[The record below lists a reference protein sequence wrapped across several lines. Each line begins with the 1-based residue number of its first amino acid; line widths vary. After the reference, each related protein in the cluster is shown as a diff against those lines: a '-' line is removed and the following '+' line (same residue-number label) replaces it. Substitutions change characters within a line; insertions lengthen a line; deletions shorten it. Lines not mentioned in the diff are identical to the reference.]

1 MILFGLG
8 LASILLGGIAAW
20 ALGRRAGEGERLF
33 GWAAVAGCAIA
44 LSPAVRV
51 LVAAS
56 FGGVRPAA
64 PDPKAWFAID
74 ALSAWFLVTV
84 LGAGAAIA
92 AFGVP
97 YLGPE
102 RGHRPTGLAHLLL
115 SVLLV
120 ALSGVV
126 TARTIVTFMVSWEVM
141 ALAGFF
147 LIIFEHE
154 KHEVWTAGMIYLVLT
169 HLCALALIGMYAA
182 WAGGHAGAP
191 FDVLAARARG
201 GLVPVGLVL
210 ALGLLGFGIKA
221 GAFPFHFWLPGAHAS
236 APSHV
241 SALLSGVMLKMG
253 IYGLFR
259 ILTLVGTPPAWWGWT
274 VLLVGLASAVLGVL
288 WALAQHDLKR
298 LLAYHSVENIGI
310 ILLGIGLGALG
321 TAYHQPAV
329 AALGY
334 AGALLHTLNHSLFK
348 SLLFL
353 GAGVVVRETGTREI
367 DRMGGLARRMPRTAV
382 AFLIGAVAIVGLP
395 PLNGFVSE
403 WLVFRGLLGAGA
415 AGGAIRLAAPVA
427 VGLALTGALALACFS
442 KLFGVVFLGVPREPG
457 GHEVDESRLFVPQWA
472 LAGACVAI
480 GLAPVLMVPVVLRI
494 AGAMVPGA
502 PGDAGAPGAWTPGL
516 ALSVLSASLVAA
528 IVLAWWARSRTR
540 TLRAESA
547 TWGCAFAEPTPR
559 MQYSASSYASPLLAA
574 FGAITGLHEERS
586 PGAFRSHAGDPILDR
601 AGLPL
606 WKQLRAVAARLRV
619 LQAGGV
625 RRYLVY
631 SIVCLMGLLLYL
643 RFRALP

>member
-1 MILFGLG
+1 VILFGLG
-8 LASILLGGIAAW
+8 LATILLGGIVAC
-20 ALGRRAGEGERLF
+20 ALGRRAAAERLF
-33 GWAAVAGCAIA
+33 GWTATAGCLLA
-44 LSPAVRV
+44 LSPGVAV
-51 LVAAS
+51 LIPTAS
-56 FGGVRPAA
+56 GLAS
-64 PDPKAWFAID
+64 PDPRPWFAID
-74 ALSAWFLVTV
+74 ALSAWFLVAV

-97 YLGPE
+97 YLAPE
-102 RGHRPTGLAHLLL
+102 RAHRPTGLAHLLL

-120 ALSGVV
+120 ALCGVV
-126 TARTIVTFMVSWEVM
+126 TARTVVAFMVSWEVM
-141 ALAGFF
+141 AVAAFF
-147 LIIFEHE
+147 LIVFEHE
-154 KHEVWTAGMIYLVLT
+154 KREVWTAGLIYLVLT
-169 HLCALALIGMYAA
+169 HVCTLALIGMYAA
-182 WAGGHAGAP
+182 WAGGHPGAR
-191 FDVLAARARG
+191 FDELAARAQS
-201 GLVPVGLVL
+201 GLAPTGLVL

-253 IYGLFR
+253 IYGLLR
-259 ILTLVGTPPAWWGWT
+259 VLTLIGTPPPWWGWT
-274 VLLVGLASAVLGVL
+274 VLLLGLASAVLGVL

-329 AALGY
+329 ALLGY

-353 GAGVVVRETGTREI
+353 GAGAVVRASGTREI
-367 DRMGGLARRMPRTAV
+367 DRMGGFARRLPRTAV
-382 AFLIGAVAIVGLP
+382 AFLIGAIAIVGLP

-415 AGGAIRLAAPVA
+415 AGGALRIAVPAV

-442 KLFGVVFLGVPREPG
+442 KLFGVVFLGSPREAVG
-457 GHEVDESRLFVPQWA
+457 AEMGESGLIAPQWA
-472 LAGACVAI
+472 LAGACIAI
-480 GLAPVLMVPVVLRI
+480 GLLPAFVVPIVLRT
-494 AGAMVPGA
+494 AGGL
-502 PGDAGAPGAWTPGL
+502 APGAAAGASAPWARSPGL
-516 ALSVLSASLVAA
+516 ALSVLSASMLGAFAIAWGARALAKQRAA
-528 IVLAWWARSRTR
+528 AAG
-540 TLRAESA
+540 
-547 TWGCAFAEPTPR
+547 TWGCAYEHPTPR
-559 MQYSASSYASPLLAA
+559 MQYTASSYAGPLLAS
-574 FGAITGLHEERS
+574 FGSITGIHEERS
-586 PGAFRSHAGDPILDR
+586 AGAFRSHAGDPILDR
-601 AGLPL
+601 GGRSLWKWLRATAAGL
-606 WKQLRAVAARLRV
+606 RT

-631 SIVCLMGLLLYL
+631 SIACLIGLLLYL